1 MIFELL
7 KNTKKND
14 SDLFEKI
21 SRSSMQLLQS
31 SCSNTDSGDAPPWNR
46 FIDKNF
52 TKLISSIHSDFFCWK
67 FPRILLTFPK
77 NYKDSIIP
85 NKHTHEILFNI
96 LYICVFYILFQNI
109 PTKDFQFDS
118 LSSSLTAG
126 SSPYCLSY
134 NSCDVI
140 SENLVLDQLIIS
152 KLIFFFILITCLL
165 NIVLTL

>member
-1 MIFELL
+1 MKKHTFFHISDIWTFE
-7 KNTKKND
+7 KHKKND

-77 NYKDSIIP
+77 NYKDSISSPI
-85 NKHTHEILFNI
+85 NI
-96 LYICVFYILFQNI
+96 HMKYYSIYYIFVYSIYYSRTSPQRTF
-109 PTKDFQFDS
+109 
-118 LSSSLTAG
+118 SLTPCPHP
-126 SSPYCLSY
+126 SQ
-134 NSCDVI
+134 
-140 SENLVLDQLIIS
+140 LVLLLIVCHT
-152 KLIFFFILITCLL
+152 ILVALCLRIWYWI
-165 NIVLTL
+165 N